1 VAYVQLG
8 ECRVKE
14 FLELNSLFVAL
25 FGGGLLAT
33 LWRVGNWIAKL
44 VKAKKAENE
53 LREKTIN
60 ALDAANK
67 EQDKRLQSVE
77 EYQVMAEAR
86 SQKIVKAE
94 KASLHNQIWS
104 KADEYITRGYVT
116 VGELNNFIYLFE
128 AYKNLGG
135 NGTGDTLHAKV
146 LSLSVK
152 DEGILQQREIDQD

>member
-1 VAYVQLG
+1 MAYGQLG
-8 ECRVKE
+8 EIRMKE
-14 FLELNSLFVAL
+14 FLEINSFWAAL
-25 FGGGLLAT
+25 FGSGLLAT
-33 LWRVGNWIAKL
+33 LWRVGTWVTKL
-44 VKAKKAENE
+44 VKAKRVENE
-53 LREKTIN
+53 LREQTIT
-60 ALDAANK
+60 ALETANSD
-67 EQDKRLQSVE
+67 QDKRLQKVE
-77 EYQVMAEAR
+77 DYQAMAEVR

-94 KASLHNQIWS
+94 KASLHNQIWN

-152 DEGILQQREIDQD
+152 DEGILQQNEIDQH

>member
-1 VAYVQLG
+1 MNGLIFQGKLVTYVQLG

-53 LREKTIN
+53 LREQTIN
-60 ALDAANK
+60 ALEAANK

-94 KASLHNQIWS
+94 KASLHNQIWN

-135 NGTGDTLHAKV
+135 NGTGDTLPPRFLYASNK
-146 LSLSVK
+146 
-152 DEGILQQREIDQD
+152 